1 MITKLN
7 SFSDRDLEQ
16 LAQIWLNGNLQ
27 AHSFIP
33 AQYWKNQFVNIKK
46 MLPEANIF
54 VYRNNETIVGFL
66 GELDGYIAGLFVDMN
81 YRNQGV
87 GSRLINYLKQINDK
101 LTLSVY
107 VDNINAVNFYENKDF
122 IIDSVGMD
130 TETDSKEYHM
140 IWKNKR

>member
-46 MLPEANIF
+46 MLPKANIF
-54 VYRNNETIVGFL
+54 VYRNNETIIGFL

-140 IWKNKR
+140 IWEK

>member
-140 IWKNKR
+140 IWEK

>member
-54 VYRNNETIVGFL
+54 VYRNNETIIGFL

-81 YRNQGV
+81 YRKQGV

-140 IWKNKR
+140 IWEK

>member
-16 LAQIWLNGNLQ
+16 LAQILLNGNLQ

-46 MLPEANIF
+46 MLPQANIF
-54 VYRNNETIVGFL
+54 VYRNNETIIGFL

-140 IWKNKR
+140 IWEK

>member
-54 VYRNNETIVGFL
+54 VYRNNETIIGFL

-81 YRNQGV
+81 YRNQCV

-140 IWKNKR
+140 IWEK

>member
-46 MLPEANIF
+46 MLLEANIF
-54 VYRNNETIVGFL
+54 VYRNNETIIGFL

-107 VDNINAVNFYENKDF
+107 VDNINAVNFYENKAF

-140 IWKNKR
+140 IWEK

>member
-54 VYRNNETIVGFL
+54 VYRNNEIIIGFL
-66 GELDGYIAGLFVDMN
+66 GKLDGYIAGLFVDMN
-81 YRNQGV
+81 YRKQGV

-130 TETDSKEYHM
+130 TETDSKEYRM
-140 IWKNKR
+140 TWEK

>member
-1 MITKLN
+1 
-7 SFSDRDLEQ
+7 
-16 LAQIWLNGNLQ
+16 
-27 AHSFIP
+27 
-33 AQYWKNQFVNIKK
+33 

-54 VYRNNETIVGFL
+54 VYRNNETIIGFL

-81 YRNQGV
+81 YRNQGA

-107 VDNINAVNFYENKDF
+107 VDNINAVKFYENKDF

-140 IWKNKR
+140 IWEK

>member
-130 TETDSKEYHM
+130 TETDSIEYHM
-140 IWKNKR
+140 IWEK

>member
-7 SFSDRDLEQ
+7 SFSDRNLEQ

-33 AQYWKNQFVNIKK
+33 AQYWEHQFVNIKK

-54 VYRNNETIVGFL
+54 VYRNNETIIGFL

-130 TETDSKEYHM
+130 TETESKEYHM
-140 IWKNKR
+140 IWEK

>member
-54 VYRNNETIVGFL
+54 VYRNNETIIGFL

-140 IWKNKR
+140 IWEN

>member
-140 IWKNKR
+140 IWEN

>member
-130 TETDSKEYHM
+130 IETDSKEYHM
-140 IWKNKR
+140 IWKK

>member
-46 MLPEANIF
+46 MLPEANVF

-87 GSRLINYLKQINDK
+87 GSQLINYLKQINDK

-140 IWKNKR
+140 IWEK

>member
-122 IIDSVGMD
+122 IIDSVGVD

-140 IWKNKR
+140 IWEK

>member
-122 IIDSVGMD
+122 IIDSVGMH

-140 IWKNKR
+140 IWEK

>member
-1 MITKLN
+1 MIIKLN

-33 AQYWKNQFVNIKK
+33 AQYWENQFVNIKK

-54 VYRNNETIVGFL
+54 VYRNNETIIGFL

-87 GSRLINYLKQINDK
+87 GSRLINYLKQITDK

-130 TETDSKEYHM
+130 TETESNEYHM
-140 IWKNKR
+140 IWEK

>member
-87 GSRLINYLKQINDK
+87 GSQLINYLKQINDK

-140 IWKNKR
+140 IWEK

>member
-54 VYRNNETIVGFL
+54 VYRNNETIIGFL

-130 TETDSKEYHM
+130 TE
-140 IWKNKR
+140 N

>member
-54 VYRNNETIVGFL
+54 VYRNNETIIGFL

-140 IWKNKR
+140 

>member
-54 VYRNNETIVGFL
+54 VYRNNETIIGFL

-81 YRNQGV
+81 YRKQGV

-130 TETDSKEYHM
+130 TETDSKEYRM
-140 IWKNKR
+140 TWEK

>member
-54 VYRNNETIVGFL
+54 VYRNNETIIGFL

-87 GSRLINYLKQINDK
+87 GSLLINYLKQINDK

-130 TETDSKEYHM
+130 TETDSKESHM
-140 IWKNKR
+140 IWEK

>member
-54 VYRNNETIVGFL
+54 VYRNNETIIGFL
-66 GELDGYIAGLFVDMN
+66 GELDGYIAGLFVDIN

-140 IWKNKR
+140 IWEK

>member
-33 AQYWKNQFVNIKK
+33 AQYWENQFVNIKK

-54 VYRNNETIVGFL
+54 VYRNNETIIGFL

-122 IIDSVGMD
+122 IIDSVGMN
-130 TETDSKEYHM
+130 TETESKEYHM
-140 IWKNKR
+140 IWEK

>member
-54 VYRNNETIVGFL
+54 VYRNNETIIGFL

-81 YRNQGV
+81 YRNQGI

-140 IWKNKR
+140 IWEK

>member
-54 VYRNNETIVGFL
+54 VYRNNETIIGFL

-122 IIDSVGMD
+122 IIDSVGMN

-140 IWKNKR
+140 IWEK

>member
-54 VYRNNETIVGFL
+54 LYRNNEIIIGFL
-66 GELDGYIAGLFVDMN
+66 GKLDGYIAGLFVDMN
-81 YRNQGV
+81 YRKQGV

-130 TETDSKEYHM
+130 TETDSKEYRM
-140 IWKNKR
+140 TWEK

>member
-33 AQYWKNQFVNIKK
+33 AQYWENQFVNIKK

-54 VYRNNETIVGFL
+54 VYRNNETIIGFL

-130 TETDSKEYHM
+130 TETESNEYHM
-140 IWKNKR
+140 IWEK

>member
-54 VYRNNETIVGFL
+54 VYRNNETIIGFL

-107 VDNINAVNFYENKDF
+107 VDNINAVNFYENKAF

-140 IWKNKR
+140 IWEK

>member
-54 VYRNNETIVGFL
+54 VYRNNEIIIGFL

-81 YRNQGV
+81 YRKQGV

-130 TETDSKEYHM
+130 TETDSKEYRM
-140 IWKNKR
+140 TWEK

>member
-54 VYRNNETIVGFL
+54 VYKNNETIIGFL

-130 TETDSKEYHM
+130 TETESKEYHM
-140 IWKNKR
+140 IWEK

>member
-27 AHSFIP
+27 AYSFIP

-54 VYRNNETIVGFL
+54 VYRNNETIIGFL

-140 IWKNKR
+140 IWEK

>member
-54 VYRNNETIVGFL
+54 VYRNNETIIGFL
-66 GELDGYIAGLFVDMN
+66 GELDGYIAGLFVNMN

-140 IWKNKR
+140 IWEK

>member
-66 GELDGYIAGLFVDMN
+66 GELDGYIAGLFVGMN

-140 IWKNKR
+140 IWEK

>member
-81 YRNQGV
+81 YRKQGV

-140 IWKNKR
+140 IWEK

>member
-33 AQYWKNQFVNIKK
+33 AQYWINQFVNIKK

-54 VYRNNETIVGFL
+54 VYRNNETIIGFL

-140 IWKNKR
+140 IWEK

>member
-46 MLPEANIF
+46 C
-54 VYRNNETIVGFL
+54 R
-66 GELDGYIAGLFVDMN
+66 
-81 YRNQGV
+81 
-87 GSRLINYLKQINDK
+87 LKQIFLCIGIIK
-101 LTLSVY
+101 QLSV
-107 VDNINAVNFYENKDF
+107 F
-122 IIDSVGMD
+122 
-130 TETDSKEYHM
+130 
-140 IWKNKR
+140 

>member
-54 VYRNNETIVGFL
+54 VYRNNETIIGFL

-130 TETDSKEYHM
+130 TETDSKEYRM
-140 IWKNKR
+140 TWEK

>member
-54 VYRNNETIVGFL
+54 VYRNNETIIGFL

-81 YRNQGV
+81 YRNQV
-87 GSRLINYLKQINDK
+87 VCRRLINYLKQINDK

-140 IWKNKR
+140 IWEK